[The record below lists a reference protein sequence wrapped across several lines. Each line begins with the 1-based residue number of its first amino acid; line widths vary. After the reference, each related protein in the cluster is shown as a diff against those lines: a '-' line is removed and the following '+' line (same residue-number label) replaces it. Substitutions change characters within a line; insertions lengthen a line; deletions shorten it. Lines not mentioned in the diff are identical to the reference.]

1 MWHYL
6 YFIVLINV
14 KDPTE
19 FTGPESYVYRL
30 VKERH
35 LDWFP
40 RMRAMSLANDDG
52 DSEQNDIRILQVH
65 LESTNR
71 IVKDLSKQLSELKD
85 QMTEQRKQRQRMGLL
100 NTSSSLLHNGWHSVA

>member
-1 MWHYL
+1 MRTMSLSDSITLTLLHLSYL
-6 YFIVLINV
+6 Q
-14 KDPTE
+14 
-19 FTGPESYVYRL
+19 
-30 VKERH
+30 ERQ

-85 QMTEQRKQRQRMGLL
+85 QVSSRQG
-100 NTSSSLLHNGWHSVA
+100 S